1 MIIKKCPCCNS
12 TRIKGAIE
20 IRNDKYIQ
28 NIQCKRC
35 GYVNKRIIGEA
46 FKEA

>member
-20 IRNDKYIQ
+20 IRNKYIQ